1 MSETAEAVLADIR
14 AELRGLRTELR
25 GEIQGLRSDM
35 REDFLLLLARQGR
48 HFYAA
53 LLATML
59 IVALALFVG
68 VLLHAAA

>member
-25 GEIQGLRSDM
+25 GKIQGLRSDM

-48 HFYAA
+48 HFGQNTRNAR
-53 LLATML
+53 
-59 IVALALFVG
+59 I
-68 VLLHAAA
+68 